1 MRGGRKQC
9 YHHTNY
15 LVWFL
20 FPELEGYTHK
30 LCESQGWPIQ
40 HFELSTIP
48 IQLSANF
55 GLATKLQYN
64 SCNF

>member
-9 YHHTNY
+9 YDYTND
-15 LVWFL
+15 LVWFV
-20 FPELEGYTHK
+20 FYKLEGYTHK

-40 HFELSTIP
+40 HFEIKCNSN
-48 IQLSANF
+48 ANF